1 MTATSKLLI
10 IGLIMGFTA
19 LYSVVERRKIDALQ
33 VSAATPILREIPEFI
48 ALDVYSGAEIN
59 RDNVFDGFRR
69 GLFVHFWGTW
79 CAPCEAE
86 LPEFIEFAEKFEG
99 QGVGFV
105 LLAVNDER
113 DKVERFLEQRLK
125 RIPDNVIVAIDE
137 KGVSLPHFGTI
148 KVPETYLFQSV
159 DGKTLTKFIG
169 PQDWTLRGFVER
181 TNKLLIERTP
191 SDSRR

>member
-1 MTATSKLLI
+1 MTPTSKILI
-10 IGLIMGFTA
+10 IGLIMGITA
-19 LYSVVERRKIDALQ
+19 LYSVVERRKIEALQ
-33 VSAATPILREIPEFI
+33 ISANTPILREIPEFF
-48 ALDVYSGAEIN
+48 ATDVYSGAEISKL
-59 RDNVFDGFRR
+59 NVFDSARR

-86 LPEFIEFAEKFEG
+86 LPDFIEFAKKFEG
-99 QGVGFV
+99 QGVGFL

-125 RIPDNVIVAIDE
+125 SIPENVIVAIDE
-137 KGVSLPHFGTI
+137 KGDTLSLFGTV

-169 PQDWTLRGFVER
+169 PQDWSLRGFVDR
-181 TNKLLIERTP
+181 TNKLLNERMP
-191 SDSRR
+191 SQK

>member
-1 MTATSKLLI
+1 MTPTSKLLI

-19 LYSVVERRKIDALQ
+19 LYSVVERRKIDTLQ
-33 VSAATPILREIPEFI
+33 VSANTPILKEIPSFT
-48 ALDVYSGAEIN
+48 ALDVYSGEELNKENI
-59 RDNVFDGFRR
+59 FDSSRR

-113 DKVERFLEQRLK
+113 DKVERFLAQRIKHL
-125 RIPDNVIVAIDE
+125 PENVIVAIDADGE
-137 KGVSLPHFGTI
+137 SLPLFGTI
-148 KVPETYLFQSV
+148 KVPETYLFNSS
-159 DGKTLTKFIG
+159 DGRTLTKFIG
-169 PQDWTLRGFVER
+169 PQDWTLRGFVDR
-181 TNKLLIERTP
+181 TNKLLIERSP
-191 SDSRR
+191 SESR